1 MTRVP
6 AALAAVLLALAA
18 ATAGAAPPPEAS
30 RLGNRTWR
38 VGIFEAPPYTWRTE
52 NGEWR
57 GLLVELWKE
66 VASELNLSYRFG
78 EANADTIMDDLAHDR
93 LDVAVA
99 PFAITIDRQ
108 RTIDFSHGFLHAR
121 TGIAVRRGGDEE
133 RWITVARAL
142 ATPTALRLYLGIVLL
157 VFISGV
163 LMWLLERR
171 RNGQFAGRALPGIGD
186 GIWWSG
192 VTTVAVGYG
201 DKVPVTFWGR
211 LIGLLWMSISLILV
225 TAFTAFVT
233 AKLAVAEFGR
243 VVDAATLRNGT
254 VGTVEGAA
262 VGELLRHERIRHRV
276 YASIPKALD
285 GLRDGEVAAV
295 VWDVTVLDYYVQRDR
310 RRDLEVLDSTFDH
323 QILAFPLPDG
333 SALRGPIDEV
343 LRRYLAQ
350 PGWQDLQDRYLSA
363 ARPEARQR

>member
-1 MTRVP
+1 M
-6 AALAAVLLALAA
+6 
-18 ATAGAAPPPEAS
+18 
-30 RLGNRTWR
+30 
-38 VGIFEAPPYTWRTE
+38 
-52 NGEWR
+52 
-57 GLLVELWKE
+57 
-66 VASELNLSYRFG
+66 
-78 EANADTIMDDLAHDR
+78 
-93 LDVAVA
+93 
-99 PFAITIDRQ
+99 
-108 RTIDFSHGFLHAR
+108 
-121 TGIAVRRGGDEE
+121 
-133 RWITVARAL
+133 
-142 ATPTALRLYLGIVLL
+142 
-157 VFISGV
+157 
-163 LMWLLERR
+163 
-171 RNGQFAGRALPGIGD
+171 
-186 GIWWSG
+186 
-192 VTTVAVGYG
+192 
-201 DKVPVTFWGR
+201 
-211 LIGLLWMSISLILV
+211 
-225 TAFTAFVT
+225 T

-243 VVDAATLRNGT
+243 VVDASTLRNGT

-333 SALRGPIDEV
+333 SALRDPIDEV